1 MVYVFSK
8 GKGIKSDREVDIMSE
23 LYDVIIIGAGP
34 AGLTAAIYGMR
45 GGLKVLAIEPAGPG
59 GQMLQTYAVDNY
71 PGLPGISG
79 TELGE
84 KMRDHAVSLGAT
96 IIQDQVLDV
105 RFEDFKKIVM
115 TAENGEFETS
125 NIIIATGARHAKL
138 GVARED
144 ELAGMGVSYCATCDG
159 AFYQGSD
166 VAVVGGGDVAVE
178 DALFL
183 ARSCA
188 NVYLIH
194 RRDSLRAAKGV
205 KNQLKGVENIHIIWD
220 SVVEELVGEF
230 ELESI
235 KVRNIKKNETMELPV
250 EGMFVAVGINPSTD
264 IFTGIVEMDEK
275 GYIIAGE
282 DCRTSV
288 PGIYAIGDARKK
300 PLRQIVTAVAD
311 GANAIESLLH
321 DK

>member
-1 MVYVFSK
+1 
-8 GKGIKSDREVDIMSE
+8 MSE
-23 LYDVIIIGAGP
+23 LYDAVIIGAGP

-45 GGLKVLAIEPAGPG
+45 GGLKILVIEQAAPG

-71 PGLPGISG
+71 PALLGING
-79 TELGE
+79 AELGD
-84 KMRDHAVSLGAT
+84 KMRDHALSLGAK
-96 IIQDQVLDV
+96 IIQEQVIDV
-105 RFEDFKKIVM
+105 KFEDFRKTIITDRNIYDTK
-115 TAENGEFETS
+115 
-125 NIIIATGARHAKL
+125 NIIIATGAKHARL
-138 GVARED
+138 GVDRE
-144 ELAGMGVSYCATCDG
+144 EEMTGMGVSYCATCDG

-183 ARSCA
+183 ANNCE

-220 SVVEELVGEF
+220 SVVDELHGEF
-230 ELESI
+230 ELDGI
-235 KVRNIKKNETMELPV
+235 TVRNIKKNETMFLPV
-250 EGMFVAVGINPSTD
+250 EGIFIAVGINPLTE
-264 IFTGIVEMDEK
+264 IFKGIVDMDEK
-275 GYIIAGE
+275 GYILAGE

-311 GANAIESLLH
+311 GANAIESLIK
-321 DK
+321 DR